1 MQELRVCVKLR
12 NTPTQTISKNVATGN
27 RIDLAVLHRGILTL
41 QAEINSLLTT
51 VVEKEKQNPSNNVTK
66 KCANGKCL
74 GQSQKGSAAQLNIH
88 AIHNKP

>member
-1 MQELRVCVKLR
+1 MQELRLCVKLR
-12 NTPTQTISKNVATGN
+12 NTPTQTISKNVSTGN

-51 VVEKEKQNPSNNVTK
+51 VVENEKQNPSNNVIKVTK

-74 GQSQKGSAAQLNIH
+74 LDSLKNDQQHS
-88 AIHNKP
+88 